1 MKKIKIL
8 ILVSFAFSALLIT
21 GCNKD
26 DDNNDTTPTV
36 LPQLTI
42 EMDHL
47 AGLQKFYFDS
57 TYTTANGD
65 VFTADIFKYY
75 VSNIRLVRPDNSEFA
90 IPESYFLVDHDNA
103 ATMQLHMDSLT
114 ATGSFKSIKFIL
126 GVDSTRNVSGAQEGA
141 LDPANGMFWT
151 WNTGYIFF
159 KLEGAS
165 AVIPTP
171 AQTFTYHIGGFSGAN
186 VNYKEIS
193 LDFDGDILPLANN
206 TNPELHLVVDVLE
219 LFKNPNTIDLATF
232 PSSVTMPNPSA
243 TMLAN
248 NYADLFRYDHIHND

>member
-1 MKKIKIL
+1 MKKINIL
-8 ILVSFAFSALLIT
+8 LLSMLVSGAALFT
-21 GCNKD
+21 GCSKD
-26 DDNNDTTPTV
+26 DDNTDTTPAV
-36 LPQLTI
+36 LPKLTI

-57 TYTTANGD
+57 AYTTADGD
-65 VFTADIFKYY
+65 IFTADLFKYY
-75 VSNIRLVRPDNSEFA
+75 VSNVRLVRTDNSEYA
-90 IPESYFLVDHDNA
+90 IPETYFLVNHADMT
-103 ATMQLHMDSLT
+103 TMQLQMDSL
-114 ATGSFKSIKFIL
+114 ATGSFKGIKFIL
-126 GVDSTRNVSGAQEGA
+126 GVDSARNVSGAQTGA
-141 LDPANGMFWT
+141 LDPVNGMFWT

-206 TNPELHLVVDVLE
+206 TNPELHIVVDVLE
-219 LFKNPNTIDLATF
+219 LFKNPSTIDLETF
-232 PSSVTMPNPSA
+232 SSSVVMPNPSA
-243 TMLAN
+243 TTLAN
-248 NYADLFRYDHIHND
+248 NYVDMFKYDHIHND

>member
-1 MKKIKIL
+1 M
-8 ILVSFAFSALLIT
+8 LVSFAFSAVLIT
-21 GCNKD
+21 GCSKD
-26 DDNNDTTPTV
+26 DDNTDTTPTV
-36 LPQLTI
+36 VPKLTI

-57 TYTTANGD
+57 SYTTADGD
-65 VFTADIFKYY
+65 VITADLFKYY
-75 VSNIRLVRPDNSEFA
+75 VSNIRLVRNDNSEYV
-90 IPESYFLVDHDNA
+90 IPETYFLVNHEDA
-103 ATMQLHMDSLT
+103 TTMQLKMDSLES
-114 ATGSFKSIKFIL
+114 GSYKGIKFIL
-126 GVDSTRNVSGAQEGA
+126 GIDSARNVSGAQEGA
-141 LDPANGMFWT
+141 LDPVNGMFWT

-171 AQTFTYHIGGFSGAN
+171 AQTFTYHVGGFSGAN

-219 LFKNPNTIDLATF
+219 LFKNPTTIDLATF
-232 PSSVTMPNPSA
+232 ASSVTMPNPSA
-243 TMLAN
+243 TTLAN
-248 NYADLFRYDHIHND
+248 NYADMFRYDHIHND